1 MLLEEFDPARNAVI
15 EPEMIAKKI
24 DGFPEVT
31 VSCFSKS
38 LFDSVLRVFDAK
50 KIGELHFAFGRNP
63 VYEVVYK
70 GQRFALFQS
79 YVGEPTCAAQY
90 EDLIA
95 MGSKRLILLGN
106 CGVLDRSIEDCGI
119 IIPTAALRDE
129 GTSYHYR
136 PPGDS
141 LEVNHKYRE
150 LFKEILRECGYPWVE
165 GVTWTTDAPYRET
178 REKIARRKAQG
189 AICVEMECAGMQALC
204 DFRNTEFFQF
214 LYAGDNLD
222 HTDWEPRSLSGE
234 TRLDEKTKIM
244 FLAFELG
251 LKLISKNVGALT
263 ERP

>member
-15 EPEMIAKKI
+15 EPEMVAKKI

-79 YVGEPTCAAQY
+79 CVGEPTCAAQY

-129 GTSYHYR
+129 GTSYHYQ
-136 PPGDS
+136 PPSDS
-141 LEVNHKYRE
+141 LAVNHKYRE
-150 LFKEILRECGYPWVE
+150 LSKMSCGNAAIPGWKASPGLPTPPTGRPGRRLPE
-165 GVTWTTDAPYRET
+165 ERPKGRSAWRWSAQACRPSATSGTRSSFSSSMPGTIWTTRTGSPAACPAKRAWTT
-178 REKIARRKAQG
+178 RRRS
-189 AICVEMECAGMQALC
+189 CS
-204 DFRNTEFFQF
+204 
-214 LYAGDNLD
+214 
-222 HTDWEPRSLSGE
+222 WPSSL
-234 TRLDEKTKIM
+234 
-244 FLAFELG
+244 A
-251 LKLISKNVGALT
+251 
-263 ERP
+263 